1 MSFGQ
6 NEKLVTRIKN
16 VVDEYPASNHFNETL
31 ACVKTVAAKR
41 SAGEDSVPGSTEIS
55 SSGRR
60 KLRSSSRKWIPKP
73 RQWEWPAN
81 IIVKLIL
88 VTKI

>member
-6 NEKLVTRIKN
+6 NEKLVTRIKI

-41 SAGEDSVPGSTEIS
+41 SAGEDSVPGS
-55 SSGRR
+55 R

-73 RQWEWPAN
+73 RQWEWPAD
-81 IIVKLIL
+81 IMVKLIL